1 MPLELLGSWISSWA
15 LSFAPSGPWVVLMPN
30 SIQWILV
37 LPPWHLT
44 VDVFEVGDIL
54 SKVLRASK
62 QLSLVEIN
70 SMQP

>member
-1 MPLELLGSWISSWA
+1 
-15 LSFAPSGPWVVLMPN
+15 MPN